1 MKKMMVLCL
10 LVLSA
15 FMYQAFA
22 YDYQLAKNTRLCGG
36 ESEDLKLKK
45 DYTYEIWQ
53 NDILLYKGEWYFE
66 NGEWDSIILTYEIED
81 DFDNENEVIQM
92 RLKVNRGKPREINQT
107 TGKQY
112 VYVFAVEFQD
122 VEYDT
127 TNCN

>member
-1 MKKMMVLCL
+1 M
-10 LVLSA
+10 LVIKDEAKITVDYPIEKFANKEKILYFDIETTGLSRKYCSIYLIGA
-15 FMYQAFA
+15 M
-22 YDYQLAKNTRLCGG
+22 
-36 ESEDLKLKK
+36 
-45 DYTYEIWQ
+45 
-53 NDILLYKGEWYFE
+53 YFE
-66 NGEWDSIILTYEIED
+66 DGEWDSIILTYEIED